1 MPKCLEKI
9 RNGPDFFLRSQ
20 IFPPV
25 WPESSAKSWQHMW
38 VILCAHLRERKAV
51 QVLKQ
56 LLESQEKLEAR
67 LEQMTLANRQLGQT
81 EPKRARL
88 K

>member
-1 MPKCLEKI
+1 L
-9 RNGPDFFLRSQ
+9 LR
-20 IFPPV
+20 
-25 WPESSAKSWQHMW
+25 
-38 VILCAHLRERKAV
+38 LTERKAV

-81 EPKRARL
+81 EPKFL
-88 K
+88 KSKIKMAFSNLDECFSS

>member
-1 MPKCLEKI
+1 
-9 RNGPDFFLRSQ
+9 
-20 IFPPV
+20 
-25 WPESSAKSWQHMW
+25 
-38 VILCAHLRERKAV
+38 LRERKAV

-81 EPKRARL
+81 EPKFL
-88 K
+88 KRRFSQIKKAFSNFEI